1 MIHTIMHATRRSI
14 VLFVVVM
21 GLVAC
26 SANST
31 RDAESL
37 KASAV
42 NTELGIHYMR
52 KNNNVYA
59 MDKLTKALKQNP
71 ENPDAHNAI
80 ALLYVRL
87 GEDQDAKEHFNKAV
101 KLEPDNSSFHVSY
114 GAFLCKLNQLAEAEK
129 HFLEALKNPLY
140 TKYEIAYTNA
150 GNCAMRGG
158 DKQKA
163 EDYFRSALKVNSK
176 FPPALYQMAKLNVMK
191 KNYMSGRA
199 YLQRYSEVASSSA
212 QTLWLSIQVEKE
224 LGDKNA
230 VSSMAL
236 LLKNRYPDSD
246 EVKKLNEMEKNER
259 SSGK

>member
-1 MIHTIMHATRRSI
+1 MIHTTKRNIA
-14 VLFVVVM
+14 LFVALIVVVM

-26 SANST
+26 SANSM
-31 RDAESL
+31 RDAASL

-42 NTELGIHYMR
+42 NTELGIHYLR
-52 KNNNVYA
+52 EGKNALA
-59 MDKLTKALKQNP
+59 MDKLAKALRQNP
-71 ENPDAHNAI
+71 ENPDTHNAI

-87 GEDQDAKEHFNKAV
+87 GEVQDAEEHFNKAV
-101 KLEPDNSSFHVSY
+101 RLEPNNSSFHVSY
-114 GAFLCKLNQLAEAEK
+114 GAFLCERNQLAEAEK

-150 GNCAMRGG
+150 GNCALRGG
-158 DKQKA
+158 DENKA

-176 FPPALYQMAKLNVMK
+176 FSPALYQMARLNVMR

-199 YLQRYSEVASSSA
+199 YLQRYYEVAKPSA
-212 QTLWLSIQVEKE
+212 QTLWLGIQVEKE

-230 VSSMAL
+230 VSSMAM
-236 LLKNRYPDSD
+236 LLKDRYPDSD
-246 EVKKLNEMEKNER
+246 EVKKLHEMERHER

>member
-1 MIHTIMHATRRSI
+1 MIHAAIHTTKRNI
-14 VLFVVVM
+14 VLLVVVM

-26 SANST
+26 SANSR
-31 RDAESL
+31 RDAASL
-37 KASAV
+37 KASSV

-52 KNNNVYA
+52 KDNNVYA

-71 ENPDAHNAI
+71 ENPDAHNAM

-87 GEDQDAKEHFNKAV
+87 GGTKDAEEHFRKAI

-114 GAFLCKLNQLAEAEK
+114 GAFLCNSNQLSAAEN
-129 HFLEALKNPLY
+129 HFMEALKNPLY

-158 DKQKA
+158 DREKA
-163 EDYFRSALKVNSK
+163 EDYFRSALKVNPK
-176 FPPALYQMAKLNVMK
+176 FPPALYHMARLYVMS

-199 YLQRYSEVASSSA
+199 YLQRYSEVARPSA
-212 QTLWLSIQVEKE
+212 QTLWLGIQVEKE

-230 VSSMAL
+230 VSSMAM
-236 LLKNRYPDSD
+236 LLKDRYPDSD
-246 EVKKLNEMEKNER
+246 EVKKLHEMEKNER